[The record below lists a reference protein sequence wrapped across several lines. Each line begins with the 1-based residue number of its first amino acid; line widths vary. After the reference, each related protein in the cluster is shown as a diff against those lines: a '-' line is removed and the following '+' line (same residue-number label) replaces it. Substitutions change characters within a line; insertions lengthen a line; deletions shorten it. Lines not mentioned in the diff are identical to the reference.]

1 MKALQLTSN
10 QCFYRGK
17 VGLSEFHYSGGST
30 SKVHAS
36 TESNE
41 ALCEYYEERKRL
53 CTHRPFGNAIHH
65 VWYDNVM
72 YIVGCRHSLPLLF
85 EISLWKVLQYMSP
98 QK

>member
-36 TESNE
+36 TESDE
-41 ALCEYYEERKRL
+41 ALCEYYEEKKDYVHTTL
-53 CTHRPFGNAIHH
+53 LE
-65 VWYDNVM
+65 M
-72 YIVGCRHSLPLLF
+72 QYITCGMIL
-85 EISLWKVLQYMSP
+85 
-98 QK
+98 

>member
-1 MKALQLTSN
+1 M
-10 QCFYRGK
+10 
-17 VGLSEFHYSGGST
+17 SEFHYSGGST

-41 ALCEYYEERKRL
+41 ALCEYYEEKEDYVHTAL
-53 CTHRPFGNAIHH
+53 LEMQYI

-72 YIVGCRHSLPLLF
+72 YVVGCRHSLPLLF

-98 QK
+98 QKYFYTPGYEICAIFMLAM